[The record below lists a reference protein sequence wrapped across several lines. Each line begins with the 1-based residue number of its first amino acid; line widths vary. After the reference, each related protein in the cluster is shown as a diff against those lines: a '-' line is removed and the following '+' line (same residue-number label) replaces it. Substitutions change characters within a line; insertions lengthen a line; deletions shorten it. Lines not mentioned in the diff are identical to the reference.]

1 MAREIEPSPAPL
13 IEILHSLAQKHEI
26 IEMPG
31 DQPPVH
37 NFFNPTGMELRAYLD
52 PEHMPGM
59 TKFISVIVSEAF
71 ADLRGVDPET
81 VGQYETSWGLDTKGE
96 PQPLETI
103 SKVATQKVS
112 YEKNSEEGKA
122 NRRDY
127 LRAMCEAAKELFR
140 GEPLVEDLH
149 VLVPIER
156 CGANIARAMDL
167 PGACIEV
174 KRLRF
179 DGYPDLLGAG
189 TDLDLET
196 AEKFE
201 GKVVRIFEG
210 VVATGSTEAVIIAA
224 ILNWDIEPVSVDCD
238 AVIMCPVGAKF
249 ASEFREAIFRG
260 SYDRSVYSG
269 GTLDGDWYLVW
280 HPNDT
285 LGDQLSDPD
294 LFVGKPILG
303 DGGDLTSNL

>member
-1 MAREIEPSPAPL
+1 MARETEPSPAPL
-13 IEILHSLAQKHEI
+13 IEILHSLAQMHEI

-37 NFFNPTGMELRAYLD
+37 NFFNPTGMELRACLD

-59 TKFISVIVSEAF
+59 TKFTSVIVSEAF
-71 ADLRGVDPET
+71 EDLRGVDPKT

-103 SKVATQKVS
+103 SKVAAQKVS
-112 YEKNSEEGKA
+112 YEKDSEEGKA

-127 LRAMCEAAKELFR
+127 LRAMCEAANELFR
-140 GEPLVEDLH
+140 GDPLIEGQL
-149 VLVPIER
+149 LVPIER
-156 CGANIARAMDL
+156 CGGNIARAMGL
-167 PGACIEV
+167 SGVLMEV
-174 KRLRF
+174 KRLRL

-196 AEKFE
+196 AKKFE

-210 VVATGSTEAVIIAA
+210 VVATGSTQAVIIAA
-224 ILNWDIEPVSVDCD
+224 IRNWGIKPFSVGCD
-238 AVIMCPVGAKF
+238 AVVMCPVGAKF
-249 ASEFREAIFRG
+249 ASEFREALLVGG
-260 SYDRSVYSG
+260 SDCSVYSG
-269 GTLDGDWYLVW
+269 GTLDGNWYLVW

-285 LGDQLSDPD
+285 LRDQVSDPD
-294 LFVGKPILG
+294 MFVGGPTLG